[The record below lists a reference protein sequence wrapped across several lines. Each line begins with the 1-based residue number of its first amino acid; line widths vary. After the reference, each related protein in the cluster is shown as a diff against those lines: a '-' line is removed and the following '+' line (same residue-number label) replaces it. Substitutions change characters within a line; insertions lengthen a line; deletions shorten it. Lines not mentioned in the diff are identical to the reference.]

1 MADILLTHG
10 YFLCEDDKEQKIMK
24 PYPTLGLLYLSA
36 YLRRAG
42 FSVEVFDTTFS
53 TRASLADRLADGAGG
68 VLGIYTNLI
77 TRGPVVDVVRLARTH
92 GWTVVLGG
100 PESANYPAEYLDH
113 GAHVVVLG
121 EGEETLAELL
131 PALAS
136 RGPHRL
142 HGVDGTV
149 FRDDEGKLVV
159 NPARAQIPDLDTL
172 PWPDRE
178 QIDIDAY
185 VRVWRTH
192 HGMGSVNLITSRGC
206 PYRCRW
212 CSHAVYGYT
221 HRRRSV
227 TDCADE
233 LAHIVERYQ
242 PDLVWYSDDVFTIHH
257 GWILEYARELSRR
270 GLRVP
275 FETISRADRLKP
287 SAHRGV
293 DAEALFRTLAEMGC
307 WRLWIGSESGSQR
320 LLDAMQRDVTVE
332 EVRWAT
338 RTAQRHGIQVGMF
351 LMWGYGDETE
361 EDIEETI
368 EHLKKAAPNTFVTT
382 VAYPIK
388 GTPYFADV
396 ADRVVSEGEWKERT
410 DRAFRIRGRHS
421 RRYYAEAD
429 SWLRAAVEAH
439 RLEGSDPTR
448 AAEQR
453 RAATEAHQR
462 MLSLSAEVEA

>member
-10 YFLCEDDKEQKIMK
+10 YFLHEDEKEQKIMK
-24 PYPTLGLLYLSA
+24 PYPPLGLLYLSA

-42 FSVEVFDTTFS
+42 FSVDLFDTTFA
-53 TRASLADRLADGAGG
+53 TRAALVDRLAASAGG

-77 TRGPVVDVVRLARTH
+77 TRGVVIDLVRSAKLH

-100 PESANYPAEYLDH
+100 PESANYPAEYLEH
-113 GAHVVVLG
+113 GADVVVVG
-121 EGEETLAELL
+121 EGEATLAELL

-136 RGPHRL
+136 RGPHGLRDIA
-142 HGVDGTV
+142 GVI
-149 FRDDEGKLVV
+149 FRDEAGKLVT
-159 NPARAQIPDLDTL
+159 NPARAQIPDLDSL

-185 VRVWRTH
+185 VDVWRKH

-227 TDCADE
+227 MDCANE
-233 LAHIVERYQ
+233 LQHIVDRYQ
-242 PDLVWYSDDVFTIHH
+242 PDMVWYSDDVFTIHH
-257 GWILEYARELSRR
+257 GWVFEYARELERR

-287 SAHRGV
+287 SSQRGV
-293 DAEALFRTLAEMGC
+293 DADALFRTLSDMGC

-332 EVRWAT
+332 EVQWAT
-338 RTAQRHGIQVGMF
+338 RTAQRYGIQVGMF
-351 LMWGYGDETE
+351 LMWGYGDENAD
-361 EDIEETI
+361 DIEATL
-368 EHLKKAAPNTFVTT
+368 EHLKAASPDTFVTT
-382 VAYPIK
+382 VSYPIK
-388 GTPYFADV
+388 GTPYFNDV
-396 ADRVVSEGEWKERT
+396 ADRVLSDGEWAART
-410 DRAFRIRGRHS
+410 DRMYRIRGRHS
-421 RRYYAEAD
+421 RGYYAHAD
-429 SWLRAAVEAH
+429 TWVRAAYEAH
-439 RLEGSDPTR
+439 RLETLDPVR

-453 RAATEAHQR
+453 HRAAEARVR
-462 MLSLSAEVEA
+462 MQELAAEVEA